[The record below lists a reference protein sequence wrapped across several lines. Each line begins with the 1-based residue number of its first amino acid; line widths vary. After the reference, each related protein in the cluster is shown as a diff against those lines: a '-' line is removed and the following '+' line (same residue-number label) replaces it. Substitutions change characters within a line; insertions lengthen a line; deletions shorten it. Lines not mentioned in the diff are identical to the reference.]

1 MKAVQYYTILQYYS
15 IAQTNYQQGLPLA
28 VLYSRHSTS
37 GTARHFPQ
45 MTVRVW
51 LGRWTDQGGG
61 GVGDGTV
68 GERELRRLGTVGEP
82 SA

>member
-1 MKAVQYYTILQYYS
+1 
-15 IAQTNYQQGLPLA
+15 
-28 VLYSRHSTS
+28 
-37 GTARHFPQ
+37 

-82 SA
+82 SAEGGLP

>member
-1 MKAVQYYTILQYYS
+1 
-15 IAQTNYQQGLPLA
+15 
-28 VLYSRHSTS
+28 
-37 GTARHFPQ
+37 

-68 GERELRRLGTVGEP
+68 GEWELRRLGTVGEP
-82 SA
+82 SAWTLGGVGKPASIGAEIAKLELAP